1 MKANYEKALL
11 RKCFFCKF
19 DRILKTM
26 LRNFFNKKDKSVTQN
41 NRTMTFEEII
51 SSDKPV
57 LLDFFATWCG
67 PCQMMGPILQ
77 QVKEELGD
85 EVKILKVDI
94 DKYQD
99 LAARYQVKGVPT
111 FAIFKNSEL
120 LWKESGARPKEQLV
134 SQIKKYI

>member
-1 MKANYEKALL
+1 MRHSFGSAFFRIFIEKN
-11 RKCFFCKF
+11 
-19 DRILKTM
+19 ITM
-26 LRNFFNKKDKSVTQN
+26 FRNLFNRNKEKSN
-41 NRTMTFEEII
+41 NEQESKTMTFEEII
-51 SSDKPV
+51 NSDKPV

-67 PCQMMGPILQ
+67 PCQMMGPVLQ

-85 EVKILKVDI
+85 GVKILKVDV

-99 LAARYQVKGVPT
+99 LAARYQVQGVPT

-134 SQIKKYI
+134 EVIKKYI

>member
-1 MKANYEKALL
+1 MKHFFGSAFLSIFIEEKIKMFKHLFN
-11 RKCFFCKF
+11 R
-19 DRILKTM
+19 
-26 LRNFFNKKDKSVTQN
+26 NKKNSTQTQESK
-41 NRTMTFEEII
+41 TMTFEEII

-85 EVKILKVDI
+85 DVKILKVDV
-94 DKYQD
+94 DKYKD
-99 LAARYQVKGVPT
+99 LAARYQVQGVPT
-111 FAIFKNSEL
+111 FAVFKNGEL

-134 SQIKKYI
+134 EIVKKYI

>member
-1 MKANYEKALL
+1 MFKNL
-11 RKCFFCKF
+11 F
-19 DRILKTM
+19 
-26 LRNFFNKKDKSVTQN
+26 KKNNSVNQEQK
-41 NRTMTFEEII
+41 TMTFEEII
-51 SSDKPV
+51 DSEQPI

-94 DKYQD
+94 DKYRD

-111 FAIFKNSEL
+111 FAIFKNGEL

-134 SQIKKYI
+134 DQIKKYI